1 MKVFADKV
9 AKPGRG
15 VLKGVAEV
23 GGDKFNISSEPATE
37 KIKSIINFTSP
48 NCCKCLFHWLCAS
61 KEGTTMLCFASR
73 MLWGDFSFFWVLV
86 ELPVQ

>member
-23 GGDKFNISSEPATE
+23 GGDKINISSELPTE

-48 NCCKCLFHWLCAS
+48 NCCKCLFHWLCAR
-61 KEGTTMLCFASR
+61 KCFASR
-73 MLWGDFSFFWVLV
+73 MLWGDAVTFQLFLGSG
-86 ELPVQ
+86 